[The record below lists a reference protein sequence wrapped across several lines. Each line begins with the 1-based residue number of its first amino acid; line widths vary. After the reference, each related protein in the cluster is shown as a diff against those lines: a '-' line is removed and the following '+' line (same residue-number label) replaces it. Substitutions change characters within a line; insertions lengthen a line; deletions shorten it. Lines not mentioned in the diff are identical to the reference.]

1 MFRHLWSVLSCL
13 CIIGLASVLAGAQE
27 QHPEI
32 FGEPSVATIGAE
44 HIETLWTEA
53 SGRWSDAGKDMG
65 TTSSHVECYKK
76 FAFCFQAEA
85 YSLGGQAWVN
95 TTTLDILRWDD
106 RELIAVDSFP
116 TCQVNQIRFDFKTK
130 QVSVTESPK
139 KGETKDPFCK
149 DVKATTA
156 YLGGLKDELH
166 RLDNERS
173 KQK

>member
-1 MFRHLWSVLSCL
+1 MCKRLFLPL
-13 CIIGLASVLAGAQE
+13 CVYVIGLTSVLAGAQE

-32 FGEPSVATIGAE
+32 FGEPSVVTMGAE
-44 HIETLWTEA
+44 HIATLWTEA
-53 SGRWSDAGKDMG
+53 SGKWSDAGKEMG

-76 FAFCFQAEA
+76 FGFCTEAEA

-95 TTTLDILRWDD
+95 VMTLDILRWDD
-106 RELIAVDSFP
+106 RELIAVDSSP
-116 TCQVNQIRFDFKTK
+116 TCQVNQIRLDFKTK
-130 QVSVTESPK
+130 QVSATESL

-166 RLDNERS
+166 RLDKEPT

>member
-1 MFRHLWSVLSCL
+1 MYKRLFLPLCL
-13 CIIGLASVLAGAQE
+13 CVIGLTFVPVGAQE

-32 FGEPSVATIGAE
+32 FGEPSVVTMGAE

-53 SGRWSDAGKDMG
+53 FGKWSDARKKMG

-76 FAFCFQAEA
+76 FGFCTEAEA

-95 TTTLDILRWDD
+95 VITLDILRWDD
-106 RELIAVDSFP
+106 RELIAVDSSP

-130 QVSVTESPK
+130 QASAAESPK
-139 KGETKDPFCK
+139 GKTKDPFCK

-166 RLDNERS
+166 GLDKERA

>member
-1 MFRHLWSVLSCL
+1 MYKRLFLSLCL
-13 CIIGLASVLAGAQE
+13 CVIGMTSVLAKAQE

-32 FGEPSVATIGAE
+32 FGQPSVVTMGAE

-53 SGRWSDAGKDMG
+53 SGKWSDAGKDMG

-76 FAFCFQAEA
+76 FGFCTEAEA

-95 TTTLDILRWDD
+95 VTTLDILRWDSQ
-106 RELIAVDSFP
+106 ELIAVDSSP

-139 KGETKDPFCK
+139 GETKDPFCK
-149 DVKATTA
+149 DVKPTTA
-156 YLGGLKDELH
+156 YLGGLKDELR
-166 RLDNERS
+166 RLDKERTR
-173 KQK
+173 QK

>member
-1 MFRHLWSVLSCL
+1 MSKPLFFALLLYVCL
-13 CIIGLASVLAGAQE
+13 VAASARGQE

-32 FGEPSVATIGAE
+32 FGEPTVVTMGAE
-44 HIETLWTEA
+44 RIETLWTEA
-53 SGRWSDAGKDMG
+53 SGKWSDAGKDLG

-76 FAFCFQAEA
+76 FGFCAQAEA

-106 RELIAVDSFP
+106 HELIAVDSTP

-130 QVSVTESPK
+130 QVSVTESP

-156 YLGGLKDELH
+156 YLGGLKDELR
-166 RLDNERS
+166 RLDKGPT
-173 KQK
+173 KQEKR